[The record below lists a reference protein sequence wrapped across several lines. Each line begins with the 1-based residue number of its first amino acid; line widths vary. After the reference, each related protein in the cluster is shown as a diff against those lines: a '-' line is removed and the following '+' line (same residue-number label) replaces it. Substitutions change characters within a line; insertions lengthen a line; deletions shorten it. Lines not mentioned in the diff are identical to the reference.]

1 MLRRNLNFNFG
12 ITLVY
17 AVGIILLL
25 QTFAISQ
32 VTYVDTKAK
41 GMGDSYQVALS
52 NALKQAVSKV
62 NGVSLE
68 ATTVLNTIEKTTSNE
83 KNNKFLSSREFK
95 EKISEQTKGSI
106 KNFDIISE
114 SKDPNTGLMVIE
126 VNATIAK
133 YQLSSTAQRRRIA
146 VVPFRLV
153 VGNSSNNS
161 PEGASLLNQSI
172 TNYLVQTRKFTVLD
186 RNYDNEV
193 KKELSNLT
201 DKSNIEDQVKIGQ
214 MLFADYILVGR
225 VESFEIK
232 EIEKKY
238 LTSDRVFES
247 KKGIINFNYRVID
260 VPTKQIKFSSNYRKE
275 INVKSQQQ
283 PIAFLADEA
292 AKEVGLEIMYA
303 IYPILIEKI
312 ENGNVYLGQG
322 GGQINVGDIYDVY
335 EMTPS
340 KIKDSYTGE
349 NLGNAEIKVGSIKIT
364 DKNSK
369 FSVAQ
374 ITKSNYDLS
383 ADFKLEKFVVKP
395 NKKIQTN
402 ETGSK
407 EPKKIDQKW

>member
-1 MLRRNLNFNFG
+1 MLRRNLNLNVG

-153 VGNSSNNS
+153 VGNNSNNS

-201 DKSNIEDQVKIGQ
+201 DKSNVEDQVKIGQ

-383 ADFKLEKFVVKP
+383 VDFKLEKFIVKP
-395 NKKIQTN
+395 NKNLEATK
-402 ETGSK
+402 TGSK

>member
-133 YQLSSTAQRRRIA
+133 YQLSATAQRRRIA

-201 DKSNIEDQVKIGQ
+201 DKSNVEDQVKIGQ

-383 ADFKLEKFVVKP
+383 VDFKLEKFVVKP
-395 NKKIQTN
+395 NKNLEATK
-402 ETGSK
+402 TGSK